1 MPALLAF
8 VALVALA
15 ALPGVAFEPGGWYA
29 SLDKPAWTPP
39 ASLFGP
45 VWAALYA
52 AVAVAGWALWRRTGG
67 RFTPALGLW
76 GAQLVLNAAWS
87 WIFFG
92 LHRPGWALLDIGLLF
107 ACIVAFI
114 WSARRASPLSA
125 ALFVPYALW
134 VGFATVLLYEIRRLT
149 YG

>member
-15 ALPGVAFEPGGWYA
+15 ALPGAFFEPGGWYA

-39 ASLFGP
+39 AWLFGP
-45 VWAALYA
+45 VWTALYA
-52 AVAVAGWALWRRTGG
+52 AVAVAGWKLWQRTGG
-67 RFTPALGLW
+67 RFTPALALW
-76 GAQLVLNAAWS
+76 GVQLVLNAAWS

-114 WSARRASPLSA
+114 WSARRESPLSA